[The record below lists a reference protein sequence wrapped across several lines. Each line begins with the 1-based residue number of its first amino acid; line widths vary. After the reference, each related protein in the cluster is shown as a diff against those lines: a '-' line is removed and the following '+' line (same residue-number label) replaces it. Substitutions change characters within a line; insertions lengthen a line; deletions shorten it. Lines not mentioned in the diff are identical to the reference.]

1 MRNFWL
7 FISIL
12 MHPLL
17 LISYSY
23 LILFYAL
30 PYYKARFYDE
40 DISFLL
46 LYIFAN
52 TFVLPTI
59 AVLVMKKIGM
69 IATIYLNER
78 TERIFPYILTTLFCA
93 ITTYQLYN
101 TQIGELSYR
110 FMLGVT
116 FVIGAVSIINFW
128 FKISAHAAAAAGV
141 VALLLYTIVG
151 LNEGVM
157 VFWMLSFIILSGLSA
172 TSRLALGVHK
182 PNEIYWGFLLGFS
195 VVFLSVAL

>member
-1 MRNFWL
+1 
-7 FISIL
+7 

-46 LYIFAN
+46 IYIFAN
-52 TFVLPTI
+52 TFILPTI
-59 AVLVMKKIGM
+59 AVMVMKKIGM
-69 IATIYLNER
+69 IATIYMNER
-78 TERIFPYILTTLFCA
+78 NERFFPYILTTLFCA

-116 FVIGAVSIINFW
+116 IVIGAVTLINFW

-157 VFWMLSFIILSGLSA
+157 VFWLLSFILLAGLSA
-172 TSRLALGVHK
+172 SSRMALGVHTPK
-182 PNEIYWGFLLGFS
+182 EIYWGFLLGFS
-195 VVFLSVAL
+195 TVFLSVAL